1 MKNYSVFFFFF
12 GKKKKANVFRRV
24 HHFSLYERC
33 DREGDISIAIQ
44 KIQLFSTLILRFII
58 LITLGNRHKVFLLNE
73 NHKFSVE
80 ILKPRASSKTFLD
93 CDQQPRLGDIV
104 SCALHTRK
112 EIWERSRPISTK
124 LTGSDG
130 SRTFLKVFGVVT
142 LSRSSVASSISY
154 VCLSYN
160 SYILAVQ
167 FIFSN
172 WKWSSK
178 KRHFSIS
185 QLDTTKKLL
194 WKCLGDKFK

>member
-1 MKNYSVFFFFF
+1 MWSRRRYFYCYSENPV
-12 GKKKKANVFRRV
+12 V
-24 HHFSLYERC
+24 LYF
-33 DREGDISIAIQ
+33 
-44 KIQLFSTLILRFII
+44 LLRFII

-80 ILKPRASSKTFLD
+80 ILKPRAWQESLTGHASKKFLA
-93 CDQQPRLGDIV
+93 CDQSPRLGDIV

-130 SRTFLKVFGVVT
+130 SRTFLKVFG
-142 LSRSSVASSISY
+142 SISY
-154 VCLSYN
+154 VYLSYN
-160 SYILAVQ
+160 CYIMAVQ

-185 QLDTTKKLL
+185 QLDTTNKLL
-194 WKCLGDKFK
+194 RKCVEMKCIIVL

>member
-1 MKNYSVFFFFF
+1 MWSRRRYFYCYSENPV
-12 GKKKKANVFRRV
+12 V
-24 HHFSLYERC
+24 LYF
-33 DREGDISIAIQ
+33 
-44 KIQLFSTLILRFII
+44 LLRFII

-80 ILKPRASSKTFLD
+80 ILKPRAWQESWTGRASNKFLA
-93 CDQQPRLGDIV
+93 CDQSPRLGDIV
-104 SCALHTRK
+104 WCALHTRK
-112 EIWERSRPISTK
+112 GIWERSRPISTK

-142 LSRSSVASSISY
+142 LSRLSVASSSSY

-160 SYILAVQ
+160 CYILAVQ

-194 WKCLGDKFK
+194 WKCLGDKFKWCS

>member
-1 MKNYSVFFFFF
+1 MWSRRRYFYCYSENPV
-12 GKKKKANVFRRV
+12 V
-24 HHFSLYERC
+24 LYF
-33 DREGDISIAIQ
+33 
-44 KIQLFSTLILRFII
+44 LLRFII

-93 CDQQPRLGDIV
+93 CDQPPRLGDIV
-104 SCALHTRK
+104 SRALHTRK

-124 LTGSDG
+124 LTGSDS

-142 LSRSSVASSISY
+142 LSRLSVAGSISY

-160 SYILAVQ
+160 CYILAVQ

-185 QLDTTKKLL
+185 QLDTRNKLL
-194 WKCLGDKFK
+194 WKCVGDKFK

>member
-1 MKNYSVFFFFF
+1 M
-12 GKKKKANVFRRV
+12 
-24 HHFSLYERC
+24 HHFSLHERR
-33 DREGDISIAIQ
+33 DRQGDIFIAIQ
-44 KIQLFSTLILRFII
+44 KIQLFSTFYSVLLFSLHLAIV
-58 LITLGNRHKVFLLNE
+58 TKVFLLNE

-80 ILKPRASSKTFLD
+80 ILKPRAWQESLTGRASKKFLD
-93 CDQQPRLGDIV
+93 CDQPPRLGDIV

-112 EIWERSRPISTK
+112 EIWEQSRPISTK
-124 LTGSDG
+124 LKGSDG

-142 LSRSSVASSISY
+142 LSRLSVASSISY

-160 SYILAVQ
+160 CYILAVH

-178 KRHFSIS
+178 KRYFSIS

>member
-1 MKNYSVFFFFF
+1 MWSRRRYFYCYSENPV
-12 GKKKKANVFRRV
+12 V
-24 HHFSLYERC
+24 LYF
-33 DREGDISIAIQ
+33 
-44 KIQLFSTLILRFII
+44 LLRFII

-80 ILKPRASSKTFLD
+80 ILKPRASSKKFLD
-93 CDQQPRLGDIV
+93 YDQPPRLGDIV

-142 LSRSSVASSISY
+142 LSRLSVANSISY
-154 VCLSYN
+154 VCLSSN
-160 SYILAVQ
+160 CYILAVQ

-178 KRHFSIS
+178 KRRFSFS
-185 QLDTTKKLL
+185 QLDTTNKLL
-194 WKCLGDKFK
+194 WKCVGDKFK

>member
-1 MKNYSVFFFFF
+1 MWSRRRYFYCYSENPV
-12 GKKKKANVFRRV
+12 V
-24 HHFSLYERC
+24 LYF
-33 DREGDISIAIQ
+33 
-44 KIQLFSTLILRFII
+44 LLRFII

-80 ILKPRASSKTFLD
+80 ILKPRAPSKKFLD
-93 CDQQPRLGDIV
+93 YDQPPRLGDIV

-142 LSRSSVASSISY
+142 LSRLSVANSISY

-160 SYILAVQ
+160 CYILAVQ

-185 QLDTTKKLL
+185 QLDTTNKLL
-194 WKCLGDKFK
+194 WKCVGDKFK

>member
-1 MKNYSVFFFFF
+1 MWSRRRYFYCYSENPV
-12 GKKKKANVFRRV
+12 V
-24 HHFSLYERC
+24 LYF
-33 DREGDISIAIQ
+33 
-44 KIQLFSTLILRFII
+44 LLRFII
-58 LITLGNRHKVFLLNE
+58 LITLGNRHKVFLLKE

-80 ILKPRASSKTFLD
+80 ILKPRAWQESLTGRASKKFLA
-93 CDQQPRLGDIV
+93 CDQPPRLGDIV
-104 SCALHTRK
+104 SCALHKRK
-112 EIWERSRPISTK
+112 GIWERSRPISTK

-142 LSRSSVASSISY
+142 LSRLSVASSISY

-160 SYILAVQ
+160 CYILAVQ

-185 QLDTTKKLL
+185 QLDTTNKLL
-194 WKCLGDKFK
+194 WKCLGDKFKWCS

>member
-1 MKNYSVFFFFF
+1 MWSRRRYFYCYSENPV
-12 GKKKKANVFRRV
+12 V
-24 HHFSLYERC
+24 LYF
-33 DREGDISIAIQ
+33 
-44 KIQLFSTLILRFII
+44 LLRFII

-80 ILKPRASSKTFLD
+80 ILKPRAWQESWTGRASKKFLA
-93 CDQQPRLGDIV
+93 CDQSPRLGDIV
-104 SCALHTRK
+104 WCALHTRK

-142 LSRSSVASSISY
+142 LSRLSVANSISY

-160 SYILAVQ
+160 CYILAVY

-185 QLDTTKKLL
+185 
-194 WKCLGDKFK
+194 

>member
-1 MKNYSVFFFFF
+1 MF
-12 GKKKKANVFRRV
+12 FRRV
-24 HHFSLYERC
+24 HHSELTWKTWSRRRYFYCYSENPVVLYF
-33 DREGDISIAIQ
+33 
-44 KIQLFSTLILRFII
+44 LLRFII

-80 ILKPRASSKTFLD
+80 ILKPRAWQESLTGHASKKFLA
-93 CDQQPRLGDIV
+93 CDQSPRLGDIV

-142 LSRSSVASSISY
+142 LSRLSVASSISY

-160 SYILAVQ
+160 CYILAVQ

-172 WKWSSK
+172 WKWSSI
-178 KRHFSIS
+178 KRRFSIS
-185 QLDTTKKLL
+185 QLDTTNKLL

>member
-1 MKNYSVFFFFF
+1 MWSRRRYFYCYSENPV
-12 GKKKKANVFRRV
+12 V
-24 HHFSLYERC
+24 LY
-33 DREGDISIAIQ
+33 
-44 KIQLFSTLILRFII
+44 LLLRFII

-80 ILKPRASSKTFLD
+80 ILKPRASSKKFLD
-93 CDQQPRLGDIV
+93 YDQPPRLGDIV

-142 LSRSSVASSISY
+142 LSRLSVANSISY
-154 VCLSYN
+154 VCLSSN
-160 SYILAVQ
+160 CYILGVQ

-178 KRHFSIS
+178 KRRFSFS
-185 QLDTTKKLL
+185 QLDTTNKLL
-194 WKCLGDKFK
+194 WKCVGDKFK

>member
-1 MKNYSVFFFFF
+1 M
-12 GKKKKANVFRRV
+12 
-24 HHFSLYERC
+24 
-33 DREGDISIAIQ
+33 
-44 KIQLFSTLILRFII
+44 
-58 LITLGNRHKVFLLNE
+58 LITLGNRHKVFVKRKSQVFCWNTY
-73 NHKFSVE
+73 
-80 ILKPRASSKTFLD
+80 LKPRAWQESLTGRASKKCFA
-93 CDQQPRLGDIV
+93 CDQPPRLGDIV
-104 SCALHTRK
+104 SCALYTRK

-185 QLDTTKKLL
+185 QLDTTNKLL
-194 WKCLGDKFK
+194 WKCLGDKFKWCS